1 MKHLKI
7 IEAVGQYDNKQGVI
21 SAIKTTET
29 KNKESLS
36 KYWSSIFL
44 HTLTTQPILR
54 EQKILKDALTFIE
67 IPKGFK
73 VLNVRMNH

>member
-21 SAIKTTET
+21 SAIKNYQD
-29 KNKESLS
+29 KKQGKPIKILV
-36 KYWSSIFL
+36 IHFL

-54 EQKILKDALTFIE
+54 EQKILKDAFIE